1 MEANSSSKGSFAWK
15 SITQA
20 IRIVDTGL
28 VWHVED
34 GKSIKIRGDKW
45 LPSPHSSYIASPT
58 STYSSDSKVSALINE
73 VSHTWNSNLILRE
86 FLAHEARIITSIPLS
101 IHNSPNMQVWF
112 PSSQGV
118 YTTRSAYRLLSSL
131 KRLSLFNCSNPGR
144 RRHMWNEIW
153 SLQVPHKIK
162 HLMWKVANEA
172 IPTLYNLWRRRVVQ
186 VVVCLGRF
194 SDCEDT
200 IHALWSYTALRSI
213 WEADELKK

>member
-1 MEANSSSKGSFAWK
+1 
-15 SITQA
+15 
-20 IRIVDTGL
+20 
-28 VWHVED
+28 
-34 GKSIKIRGDKW
+34 
-45 LPSPHSSYIASPT
+45 
-58 STYSSDSKVSALINE
+58 
-73 VSHTWNSNLILRE
+73 
-86 FLAHEARIITSIPLS
+86 
-101 IHNSPNMQVWF
+101 
-112 PSSQGV
+112 
-118 YTTRSAYRLLSSL
+118 
-131 KRLSLFNCSNPGR
+131 
-144 RRHMWNEIW
+144 MWNEIW